1 MRSIFD
7 VLNARRT
14 ASEATQQPATKSGTS
29 PTVPTDAP
37 ANLPANTP
45 QRLSAEL
52 QQIAPALDV
61 LSAPHKA
68 FFLTVL
74 FALHDSGQL
83 HGPRA
88 ALHRGAPHSL
98 LVAGAAAVA
107 GIPTLQGFS
116 PEQRSTIALA
126 ALLHEFGCLDTASP
140 ELSVADLMARED
152 CWHDRGR
159 EPYAHPYTLNVLQ
172 PHLDA
177 HLKVD
182 AELVRVLR
190 VLLGSEPHLPYRM
203 ASQGGPLGRTPVDAW
218 TAHMR
223 EAVMSAV
230 GQAWT
235 SGNSRAG
242 AEIPMPTLT
251 PTPTPKMPEPKGSGP
266 SLDPSHAASILE
278 RLDQIKAGMDLRSEC
293 SVGKSL
299 LDCFY
304 IDRAAA
310 ERTSSINAPAPNLH
324 WAAGLLDGDGCIS
337 IVRQRYPH
345 RADNLRLTV
354 SISQNCRQTLEHFQA
369 CVGVAGR
376 LHAVKRQ
383 VGHNKQVYVLNYSG
397 PGAQALIEQLQGCLY
412 RKRHEAAVALAFCRV
427 GQVSRRFG
435 PGGVPPH
442 LQRVRESFYN
452 KLKALK

>member
-1 MRSIFD
+1 MPSTSD
-7 VLNARRT
+7 AQNAHLQGNLH
-14 ASEATQQPATKSGTS
+14 AH
-29 PTVPTDAP
+29 
-37 ANLPANTP
+37 LPANTP
-45 QRLSAEL
+45 QRLTTEL

-61 LSAPHKA
+61 LIAPHKA

-74 FALHDSGQL
+74 FAVHDNGQL

-88 ALHRGAPHSL
+88 ALHRGAPRSL
-98 LVAGAAAVA
+98 LLAGAAAVVS
-107 GIPTLQGFS
+107 IPHLQGFS
-116 PEQRSTIALA
+116 PEQRSTIGLA
-126 ALLHEFGCLDTASP
+126 ALLYEFGCLDTESP
-140 ELSVADLMARED
+140 ALSVAELMARED
-152 CWHDRGR
+152 CWHIQGR

-190 VLLGSEPHLPYRM
+190 ALLGSTPHVPYRM

-235 SGNSRAG
+235 STTSHAS
-242 AEIPMPTLT
+242 ADT
-251 PTPTPKMPEPKGSGP
+251 PAPKVSTPP
-266 SLDPSHAASILE
+266 LDPNHAASILQ
-278 RLDQIKAGMDLRSEC
+278 RLDQIKAGLDLRSEC

-299 LDCFY
+299 LDCFFL
-304 IDRAAA
+304 DRAAD
-310 ERTSSINAPAPNLH
+310 ERASSVHAPQPNMH

-369 CVGVAGR
+369 CVGVSGS
-376 LHAVKRQ
+376 LHAVKRR

-397 PGAQALIEQLQGCLY
+397 PGAQALIERLQGTLY

-427 GQVSRRFG
+427 GQTSRRFG
-435 PGGVPPH
+435 PAGVPPH
-442 LQRVRESFYN
+442 LQRVRESFYK
-452 KLKALK
+452 KLQALK